1 VLSSLISILPKNE
14 SEAWLAG
21 ASGSPCPRIRRPGY
35 QGMGKKQVASELEDL
50 LVRKEGPRPLPG
62 THAIRTERQ
71 VAPVTS
77 SPQDGGLEQ
86 MDGRRTWH
94 ARGLLIES
102 VRLVVVALFAVFG
115 WEVAY
120 LVSPSPRQHLV
131 GILLGSAVGYV
142 LGGVFGRQTETAVRR
157 FERELKRVPAA
168 DILAGGMGMI
178 LGLVLATLLSLP
190 LFHLPA
196 TVAYPAVAF
205 AYVVAGYLCY
215 RVGRSKSN
223 ELFAMFGVKP
233 RAAGTSPGEVAILD
247 SSAILDGRIL
257 PLIQMGF
264 LGGSLLVTRSVLGEL
279 HAVADSSNTSRRA
292 RGRRGLD
299 LLVALNRDPT
309 VDMVLIEDEE
319 IVHGEAVDV
328 QLVRLA
334 KARGAMLVTND
345 GNLGKVAAALDVP
358 VRSIHAL
365 AEALRPEVVA
375 GDHVQ
380 VQLTRRGRESGQAVG
395 YLEDGTMVV
404 VEEADHLLGDTVS
417 ATVTN
422 ALQTSTGRLIFARV
436 TGDLQA

>member
-1 VLSSLISILPKNE
+1 MPRRYSGVALPDVL
-14 SEAWLAG
+14 
-21 ASGSPCPRIRRPGY
+21 PGRATN
-35 QGMGKKQVASELEDL
+35 GMGKKQTVSELEDL
-50 LVRKEGPRPLPG
+50 LVQGAPPSPLPR
-62 THAIRTERQ
+62 THAIRAEFQ
-71 VAPVTS
+71 VAQPQEPS
-77 SPQDGGLEQ
+77 QDGAHQPRE
-86 MDGRRTWH
+86 GRWRGNG
-94 ARGLLIES
+94 RGLLVES

-120 LVSPSPRQHLV
+120 LFGPSPRQHLA
-131 GILLGSAVGYV
+131 GILLGSAIGYV
-142 LGGVFGRQTETAVRR
+142 LGGVFGRQTETAVRH
-157 FERELKRVPAA
+157 FERELKRVPAE
-168 DILAGGMGMI
+168 DILAGGIGMI
-178 LGLVLATLLSLP
+178 LGLVLATLASLP

-205 AYVVAGYLCY
+205 TYVVAGFVCY

-233 RAAGTSPGEVAILD
+233 RAAGTRPGEVAILD

-279 HAVADSSNTSRRA
+279 HAVADSSNGSRRA

-309 VDMVLIEDEE
+309 VDMVLVEDEE

-334 KARGAMLVTND
+334 KARGATLVTND

-436 TGDLQA
+436 SGDLQA